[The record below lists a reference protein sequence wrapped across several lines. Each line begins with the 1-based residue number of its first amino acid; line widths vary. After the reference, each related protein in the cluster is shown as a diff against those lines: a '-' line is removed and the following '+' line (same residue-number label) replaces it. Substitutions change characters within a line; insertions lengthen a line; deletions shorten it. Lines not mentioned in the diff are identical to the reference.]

1 MVEESLIHV
10 EQTQDQDEI
19 KKLLVIFTEDDE
31 TVDQFFGVVQ
41 AIKKIVKG
49 ESSLITSR
57 LE

>member
-1 MVEESLIHV
+1 MVEESLIHI

-31 TVDQFFGVVQ
+31 TVDQFFGIVQ

-49 ESSLITSR
+49 AQ
-57 LE
+57 